1 MACAGPAHY
10 NSGAMTRMPSGF
22 IKDSETVLSG
32 LLRAADVLSVGLSAL
47 LAYWL
52 RAGNL
57 DLPGTYM
64 SATVLG
70 MLLTANYMHFAK
82 VYRLASLRRQA
93 VEVAKVVGAWV
104 AVFATLVVVSIV
116 TETDELFARSWLIL
130 WFSFSLGGFLVLRAF
145 AALQID
151 RWLKRG
157 RLALKL
163 AIIGHGE
170 LGRQVARQLQ
180 QLGEQNLRIVGF
192 YHPDEQPEGVER
204 ETELGP
210 VLGGV
215 ARLMEDIQ
223 SGTVEEVLV
232 ALPWS
237 QEKRIR
243 QILRSLATLSTNVRI
258 CPDIFTLYLPL
269 RGMTSVAGV
278 AFLDVFERPLS
289 GWDLVLKNLE
299 DRILAPIFC
308 LIFLIPSLLIAIAI
322 KLDSPGPVLFRQP
335 RFGFN
340 NNLINVLKFR
350 TMYANRPDEAGV
362 PQATRDDPRVTR
374 VGRFLRRSSLDELP
388 QLWNVLKGEMSL
400 VGPRPHAVDH
410 NRKYAA
416 MIDEYLGRHRMKPG
430 MTGWAQVNGL
440 RGETQTV
447 EQMRARVQYD
457 LSYIDDWS
465 LLLDLKILFLTL
477 FVGFVS
483 RKAY

>member
-1 MACAGPAHY
+1 
-10 NSGAMTRMPSGF
+10 MTRPPNGF
-22 IKDSETVLSG
+22 SKDSETVLSG
-32 LLRAADVLSVGLSAL
+32 LLRAADVIAVALSAL
-47 LAYWL
+47 VAYAL
-52 RAGNL
+52 RAGNI

-70 MLLTANYMHFAK
+70 MLLTANYMHFAR

-93 VEVAKVVGAWV
+93 VEVAKVVAAWV
-104 AVFATLVVVSIV
+104 AVFATLIVVSLL
-116 TETDELFARSWLIL
+116 TETDQLFARAWLIL
-130 WFSFSLGGFLVLRAF
+130 WFSFSLGSFLVLRAF

-151 RWLKRG
+151 RWLKTG
-157 RLALKL
+157 QLALKT
-163 AIIGHGE
+163 AIVGHGE
-170 LGRQVARQLQ
+170 LARQVARQLH
-180 QLGEQNLRIVGF
+180 QLGAPNLQIVGF
-192 YHPDEQPEGVER
+192 YDPDDNPEGIER
-204 ETELGP
+204 QTELGP
-210 VLGGV
+210 ILGGV
-215 ARLMEDIQ
+215 GRLMEDVQ
-223 SGTVEEVLV
+223 RGEVEEVV
-232 ALPWS
+232 IALPWA

-243 QILRSLATLSTNVRI
+243 QIMRSLATLSTNVRI
-258 CPDIFTLYLPL
+258 CPDVFTLYLPL

-278 AFLDVFERPLS
+278 ALLDVFERPLS

-299 DRILAPIFC
+299 DRILAPIFFV
-308 LIFLIPSLLIAIAI
+308 IFLVPCLLIALAI

-350 TMYANRPDEAGV
+350 TMHANRPDEPGV
-362 PQATRDDPRVTR
+362 PQASRNDPRVTR
-374 VGRFLRRSSLDELP
+374 VGRFLRRTSLDELP

-410 NRKYAA
+410 NRKYAE

-457 LSYIDDWS
+457 LSYIDNWS
-465 LLLDLKILFLTL
+465 LLFDLKILFLTL
-477 FVGFVS
+477 FVGFVN

>member
-1 MACAGPAHY
+1 
-10 NSGAMTRMPSGF
+10 MTRPPNGF
-22 IKDSETVLSG
+22 SKDSETVLSG
-32 LLRAADVLSVGLSAL
+32 LLRAADVIAVALSAL
-47 LAYWL
+47 VAYAL
-52 RAGNL
+52 RAGNI

-70 MLLTANYMHFAK
+70 MLLTANYMHFAR

-93 VEVAKVVGAWV
+93 VEVAKVVAAWV
-104 AVFATLVVVSIV
+104 AVFATLIVVSLL
-116 TETDELFARSWLIL
+116 TETDQLFARAWLIL
-130 WFSFSLGGFLVLRAF
+130 WFSFSLGSFLVLRAF

-151 RWLKRG
+151 RWLKTG
-157 RLALKL
+157 QLALKT
-163 AIIGHGE
+163 AIVGHGE
-170 LGRQVARQLQ
+170 LARQVARQLH
-180 QLGEQNLRIVGF
+180 QLGAPNLQIVGF
-192 YHPDEQPEGVER
+192 YDPDDNPEGIER
-204 ETELGP
+204 QTELGP
-210 VLGGV
+210 ILGGV
-215 ARLMEDIQ
+215 GRLMEDVQ
-223 SGTVEEVLV
+223 RGEVEEVV
-232 ALPWS
+232 IALPWA

-243 QILRSLATLSTNVRI
+243 QIMRSLATLSTNVRI
-258 CPDIFTLYLPL
+258 CPDVFTLYLPL

-278 AFLDVFERPLS
+278 ALLDVFERPLS

-299 DRILAPIFC
+299 DRILAPIFFV
-308 LIFLIPSLLIAIAI
+308 IFLVPCLLIALAI

-350 TMYANRPDEAGV
+350 TMHANRPDEPGV
-362 PQATRDDPRVTR
+362 PQASRNDPRVTR
-374 VGRFLRRSSLDELP
+374 VGRFLRRTSLDELP

-410 NRKYAA
+410 NRKYAE

-457 LSYIDDWS
+457 LSYIDNWS
-465 LLLDLKILFLTL
+465 LWFDLRILSLTL
-477 FVGFVS
+477 FVGFIS
-483 RKAY
+483 KRAY